1 MQEIKNELVELNVEG
16 MTCSNCALGITKF
29 LEQKGLKNVYVNFA
43 TNEVRFALNGQKDLT
58 PIINGI
64 NQLGYH
70 VVDDALPEST
80 IKRKLRFNSLEIKF
94 IISAIFTLPLLFSM
108 IPALHILHQPLVQFI
123 LCLPVYLIGFFHFGK
138 SAWSSLKTR
147 VPNMDV
153 LIFIGSS
160 SAFIYS
166 MIGLVNQLGM
176 NYLFFETCASIITL
190 VLLGNLLEHR
200 SVRQTTTAIKE
211 LSDLQPEKAKRIRF
225 DLMTGQEEIDVT
237 DVKSLIKNERVIVN
251 TGDKIPLDGKIIFGE
266 ALIDE
271 SMLTGESIP
280 VTKNKDAIVT
290 GGTLVIDGSIK
301 IQITATSENSV
312 LASIIKLVKD
322 AQADKPPIQ
331 KLADKISAIFV
342 PAVLIISAITFVVS
356 YFLLDI
362 SISHAIMRSIAVLV
376 IACPCA
382 MGLATPTAI
391 MVGIGRAAKNGLLM
405 KGASTLESFAK
416 SDIIVFDKTGTLTTG
431 NFSVT
436 GLKIYQG
443 DENEISSIINQL
455 EKTSS
460 HPIAQSLVKYFTN
473 HNSIQIV
480 NTKELKG
487 IGVTGS
493 DQNGN
498 QYAIGS
504 SKINAKSNLPEHD
517 IYLFK
522 NNELAAG
529 FDIADEIKPH
539 AADLISYFKSENL
552 HPVLLSGDN
561 EKKCRFIAEELNI
574 ETYYASQS
582 PADKL
587 ERIHQLTQNHIV
599 SMVGDGINDSPSLEK
614 AHVGISFSDATQ
626 IAMNSASIILLNG
639 DLNQMKKA
647 HQLGR
652 MTLKTI
658 KQNLFWAFFYN
669 IIAIPIAA
677 VGLLS
682 PIIAAGSMAFSD
694 VFVIGNSILLRF
706 RKMK

>member
-1 MQEIKNELVELNVEG
+1 MAELKNEVVELNVEG

-43 TNEVRFALNGQKDLT
+43 TSEVRFALNGEKDLT
-58 PIINGI
+58 GIIKGI

-70 VVDDALPEST
+70 VVDDVIASSAD
-80 IKRKLRFNSLEIKF
+80 KRKLQLNTLEIKF
-94 IISAIFTLPLLFSM
+94 IVSAIFTLPLLLSM
-108 IPALHILHQPLVQFI
+108 IPALHVLHQPFVQFV

-138 SAWSSLKTR
+138 SAWSSLKTG

-160 SAFIYS
+160 SAFVYS
-166 MIGLVNQLGM
+166 MIGLLNALGM
-176 NYLFFETCASIITL
+176 DYLFFETCASIITL

-225 DLMTGQEEIDVT
+225 DLISGREEIDIV

-251 TGDKIPLDGKIIFGE
+251 TGDKIPLDGKIISGE

-280 VTKNKDAIVT
+280 VTKTKDAFVT
-290 GGTLVIDGSIK
+290 GGTLLIDGSVK
-301 IQITATSENSV
+301 VQIHATTENSV

-331 KLADKISAIFV
+331 KLADKISSIFV
-342 PAVLIISAITFVVS
+342 PAVLAIAVITFLLS
-356 YFLLDI
+356 YFIFDLSVSK
-362 SISHAIMRSIAVLV
+362 SIMHSIAVLV

-391 MVGIGRAAKNGLLM
+391 MVGIGRAAKNGILM

-431 NFSVT
+431 KFTVAD
-436 GLKIYQG
+436 LKIYQG
-443 DENEISSIINQL
+443 EENEISSIIHQL

-460 HPIAQSLVKYFTN
+460 HPIAQSLVTYFTG
-473 HNSIQIV
+473 SSSVLIE
-480 NTKELKG
+480 NTKEIKG
-487 IGVTGS
+487 TGVTGT

-498 QYAIGS
+498 TYAIGS
-504 SKINAKSNLPEHD
+504 SKMNPSADLPEHD
-517 IYLFK
+517 IYVFK
-522 NNELAAG
+522 NNSLLAG
-529 FDIADEIKPH
+529 FDIADEIKAN
-539 AADLISYFKSENL
+539 AAELIQYFKSENIR
-552 HPVLLSGDN
+552 PVLLSGDH
-561 EKKCRFIAEELNI
+561 EKKCRLIASELKI
-574 ETYYASQS
+574 DTYFAAQS

-587 ERIHQLTQNHIV
+587 NHIHALTQDHIV

-639 DLNQMKKA
+639 ELKQLIKA
-647 HQLGR
+647 HQLGK

-669 IIAIPIAA
+669 VIAIPVAA